1 MATSYQ
7 DKHRKILKP
16 FAIFLAKT
24 GIHPNFITLLSFML
38 TSSGIVWIILKKPL
52 IAFLWFLITAPL
64 DAVDGYVARI
74 SGKTSK
80 FGAFLDSTLDRVSD
94 SLIFLSLMYVFRG
107 DKILFPLLSI
117 SLISS
122 YLISYTRA
130 RVEGLGG
137 ELKEGLMSRYPR
149 FFGFLIL
156 ILIWEFLGILWF
168 KYTLSIYALL
178 LIFTVLQRIFLAYR
192 KLQYK

>member
-16 FAIFLAKT
+16 LAIFLAKT

-38 TSSGIVWIILKKPL
+38 TSGGIIWILLKKPI

-74 SGKTSK
+74 SGRTTK

-94 SLIFLSLMYVFRG
+94 SLLFLSFIYVFRW
-107 DKILFPLLSI
+107 DTLILTLSAA

-156 ILIWEFLGILWF
+156 LLIWEFFGIVWF
-168 KYTLSIYALL
+168 KWTLAIYTLL
-178 LIFTVLQRIFLAYR
+178 LIFTVLQRVFLAYR
-192 KLQYK
+192 KLPHK